1 MSILRIGAVGVL
13 GPIARTSLILAI
25 ILVSGCSADVTRFGY
40 GGGTTSSLPVP
51 PEPVGRGG
59 PAPRGLGV
67 TEAPLPPPDM
77 SGNYRVVGREYKT
90 PPPAYEPS
98 PGYDRPQVYGR
109 PPTYDQPPPQTLG
122 PPPERAPYA
131 ASIPRPAPAAGG
143 DTIEVQPGD
152 TLFSIAR
159 RHGVSVAALK
169 EANGLTTGD
178 AVRPGQRLAVP
189 FGLQPSSPG
198 RAPIAEAPTLAPPA
212 AGPRPAHERVA
223 KQGPGSG
230 LPPGV
235 EPPPGW
241 EGRHRMKNGDSLYG
255 IAFQHRVSLDELMQ
269 ANNITEPTKVWTGT
283 VLAVPERAQPAAESS
298 AKAPP
303 RIVQINPK
311 VINAEPREPT
321 PSAGRTAKRSDIMSD
336 AVASL
341 PSPLATGKFRW
352 PVARG
357 KLIAGFGKQTDGRHN
372 DGVNL
377 AAPLGTDIVAAESG
391 RVAYAD
397 NELKGYGNLI
407 LIRHANGWVTA
418 YAHADQLLV
427 RAKDEVRRG
436 QVIGKVGKTGGVDQ
450 PQLHFE
456 LRQPSGPV
464 DPMPHLA
471 N

>member
-1 MSILRIGAVGVL
+1 MCILRIGAVGVL

-25 ILVSGCSADVTRFGY
+25 ILASGCSADVTRFGY
-40 GGGTTSSLPVP
+40 GGGGTTSSLPVP
-51 PEPVGRGG
+51 SESLGRGG
-59 PAPRGLGV
+59 PPGRLGV
-67 TEAPLPPPDM
+67 TEAPLPPPEM
-77 SGNYRVVGREYKT
+77 GGNYRVVGREYKA

-122 PPPERAPYA
+122 PPLDRAPYA
-131 ASIPRPAPAAGG
+131 ASHPRQPPPASGG
-143 DTIEVQPGD
+143 DTIEVQPGE

-159 RHGVSVAALK
+159 RHGVTVTALK
-169 EANGLTTGD
+169 EANGLTQD
-178 AVRPGQRLAVP
+178 AVRPGQRLTVP
-189 FGLQPSSPG
+189 AGLQPPS
-198 RAPIAEAPTLAPPA
+198 LARTPA
-212 AGPRPAHERVA
+212 AKAPALEPPMAATQPAYERTA
-223 KQGPGSG
+223 KQGAGSG
-230 LPPGV
+230 LPAGV

-241 EGRHRMKNGDSLYG
+241 EGRYRMKNGDSLYG
-255 IAFQHRVSLDELMQ
+255 IAFQHRVTLDELKQ
-269 ANNITEPTKVWTGT
+269 ANNITDPTKVWTGT
-283 VLAVPERAQPAAESS
+283 VLAVPERPQPAAESS
-298 AKAPP
+298 TKPPP
-303 RIVQINPK
+303 RIIQINPK
-311 VINAEPREPT
+311 VLNSE
-321 PSAGRTAKRSDIMSD
+321 PSAPSPPPGRTAKRGDIMSD
-336 AVASL
+336 ADAPP
-341 PSPLATGKFRW
+341 PSSVTTGKFRW

-357 KLIAGFGKQTDGRHN
+357 KLISSFGKVADGRHN
-372 DGVNL
+372 DGINL

-436 QVIGKVGKTGGVDQ
+436 QVIGKVGKSGGVDQ

-464 DPMPHLA
+464 DPIPHLA

>member
-1 MSILRIGAVGVL
+1 MSNQRKSAIGVL
-13 GPIARTSLILAI
+13 GPAARTSLILAI
-25 ILVSGCSADVTRFGY
+25 ILASGCSADVTRFGY
-40 GGGTTSSLPVP
+40 GGGGTTSSLPVP

-59 PAPRGLGV
+59 PPRGLGV

-77 SGNYRVVGREYKT
+77 GGNYRVVGREYKT

-109 PPTYDQPPPQTLG
+109 PPSYDQPPPQTLG
-122 PPPERAPYA
+122 PPPDRAPHV
-131 ASIPRPAPAAGG
+131 ASVPRQPAPASDG
-143 DTIEVQPGD
+143 DTIEVQSGD

-159 RHGVSVAALK
+159 RHGVSVAVLK
-169 EANGLTTGD
+169 EANGLTGD
-178 AVRPGQRLAVP
+178 TVRPGQRLAVP
-189 FGLQPSSPG
+189 SGLQPAPLGRTPVAKAPAFESPV
-198 RAPIAEAPTLAPPA
+198 A
-212 AGPRPAHERVA
+212 ATQPAHERTA
-223 KQGPGSG
+223 TKSPGSG

-241 EGRHRMKNGDSLYG
+241 EGRYRMKNGDSLYG
-255 IAFQHRVSLDELMQ
+255 IAFQHRVSLDELKQ
-269 ANNITEPTKVWTGT
+269 ANNITDPTKVWSGT
-283 VLAVPERAQPAAESS
+283 ILAVPERPHSAAEPN

-303 RIVQINPK
+303 RIIQINPK

-321 PSAGRTAKRSDIMSD
+321 PPAVRTAKRSDILSD
-336 AVASL
+336 APAQVT
-341 PSPLATGKFRW
+341 TGKFRW
-352 PVARG
+352 PVTRG
-357 KLIAGFGKQTDGRHN
+357 KLISGFGKMADGRHN

-418 YAHADQLLV
+418 YAHADQVLV

-464 DPMPHLA
+464 DPVPHLG